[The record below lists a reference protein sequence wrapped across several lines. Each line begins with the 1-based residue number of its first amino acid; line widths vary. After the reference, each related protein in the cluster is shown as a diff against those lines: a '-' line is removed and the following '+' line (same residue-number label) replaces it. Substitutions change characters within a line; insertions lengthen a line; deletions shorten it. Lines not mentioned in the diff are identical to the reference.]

1 MKNKIKK
8 NKKISNDK
16 SSFLEKFF
24 KRIKPVLT
32 ITSGH
37 PLFLLLL
44 SLALGS
50 GLFQKISEER
60 AKADAR
66 RQLSIAF
73 INEIANEI
81 NPPLSRLFG
90 QIRSENGFPLKD
102 LNSQSGKL
110 FTKRTSVNIR
120 AIAYLQDYN
129 FSEKY
134 DSIVFSISDLVDSL
148 WDAKENAKTL
158 DRGTIKSSIS
168 KYSKKWGIE
177 VDYSQDEGLPSPY
190 DLYIVWLGLIW
201 DYSNALLTDAL
212 QRILR

>member
-1 MKNKIKK
+1 MKNKLKK
-8 NKKISNDK
+8 KKKISDDK
-16 SSFLEKFF
+16 FSFLEKIF
-24 KRIKPVLT
+24 KRTKPVLIVT
-32 ITSGH
+32 LRH
-37 PLFLLLL
+37 PLFLLLV

-81 NPPLSRLFG
+81 NPPLSRLYG
-90 QIRSENGFPLKD
+90 QIRSENDFPLND

-120 AIAYLQDYN
+120 AMAYLQDYN

-148 WDAKENAKTL
+148 WDAKKNVQTL
-158 DRGTIKSSIS
+158 DREAIKSSIS
-168 KYSKKWGIE
+168 KYSKKWSIE

-190 DLYIVWLGLIW
+190 GLYIVWLDLIW
-201 DYSNALLTDAL
+201 DYSNTLLTDAL
-212 QRILR
+212 QKILR